1 MIAILLHLLKAHC
14 GTEYSHKSVTG
25 GKKTT
30 TTTTKPKHN
39 YSSLRHVNLKAD
51 CGTKKYQ
58 YGQKSVTYGKKT
70 TTTTTKPKHNYSSL
84 RKPEA
89 RHGTAHTE

>member
-1 MIAILLHLLKAHC
+1 MIAILLYLLKAHC

-39 YSSLRHVNLKAD
+39 YSSLCHVNLKAD
-51 CGTKKYQ
+51 CG
-58 YGQKSVTYGKKT
+58 GKNNISMIKNRLQT
-70 TTTTTKPKHNYSSL
+70 E
-84 RKPEA
+84 RKQLQQRQNPNTIIHHCA
-89 RHGTAHTE
+89 T